1 MCAAAGEITS
11 VCRKVSGCT
20 TQAPCA
26 SSCIFTPMR
35 PKQSYRRADS
45 TFRRTRPH
53 HGLCREIFIDRLL
66 FGQMPPLTCT
76 VCVSPFN
83 WFSKRTRQEI
93 WQTGKTVGFCTV
105 SSAVPPSPLRRF
117 TGSLTVSFS
126 FFAAYRFIGRHK
138 SGSSTMQAARPS
150 AMGLAVWTARM
161 RSPSVS
167 SSQTIFRTIF
177 IFSAPACPRTS
188 KSLPE
193 RTPAFPPSCGPCC

>member
-1 MCAAAGEITS
+1 MCAAAGDSIS
-11 VCRKVSGCT
+11 VCRNVSGCT

-26 SSCIFTPMR
+26 SSCVFTPMR

-76 VCVSPFN
+76 ICVSPFS
-83 WFSKRTRQEI
+83 WFFRHTRQAI
-93 WQTGKTVGFCTV
+93 WQIGSHVGFCTV
-105 SSAVPPSPLRRF
+105 SSATPLSLFRRF

-150 AMGLAVWTARM
+150 AMGLAVWTVRA

-167 SSQTIFRTIF
+167 SSQTNFRTIF
-177 IFSAPACPRTS
+177 IFSAPAYPLS
-188 KSLPE
+188 
-193 RTPAFPPSCGPCC
+193 